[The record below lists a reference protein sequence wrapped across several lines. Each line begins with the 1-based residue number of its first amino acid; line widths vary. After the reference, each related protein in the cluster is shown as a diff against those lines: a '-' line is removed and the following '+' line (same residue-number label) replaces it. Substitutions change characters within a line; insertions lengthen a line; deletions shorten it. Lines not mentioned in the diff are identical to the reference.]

1 MFKITTFIRCTLS
14 EIVQQTILLKNLRF
28 YSIKMN
34 KEYFEGQLDRYN
46 GIIVDSTKESCKGD
60 IFSNRLK
67 ASLSKWLE
75 EKRRTI
81 WFRVNLAQA
90 EWVPILTL
98 EGFKFHHAK
107 EDYVTLYRW
116 LPKDQESN
124 IPPYSHTNLGIGGFV
139 YNESK
144 NEILVIKEKYI
155 KQPTWKLP
163 GGYVEPGENI
173 NVAAEREVLE
183 ETGIQ
188 TNFKCLIAF
197 RHAHQCAFDSSD
209 IYMIAY
215 LTPLT
220 FDIKKC
226 EREISECTWMK
237 VDEFI
242 NNPIVHE
249 NNRFLAKKTL
259 EFLKKRVGFGIH
271 NAIHPITK
279 NPVCIYS
286 LESIE

>member
-1 MFKITTFIRCTLS
+1 MFKIITSIRSKLS
-14 EIVQQTILLKNLRF
+14 GIVRQTIFVKNLRF
-28 YSIKMN
+28 HSINMD

-46 GIIVDSTKESCKGD
+46 GIIVDSAKESCNGEN
-60 IFSNRLK
+60 FSNRLK
-67 ASLSKWLE
+67 ASLNKWLE

-90 EWVPILTL
+90 EWVPILAQ
-98 EGFKFHHAK
+98 EGFKFHNAK
-107 EDYVTLYRW
+107 DDYVTLYRW
-116 LPKDQESN
+116 LSVDQESN
-124 IPPYSHTNLGIGGFV
+124 IPPYAHTNLGVGGFV

-155 KQPTWKLP
+155 KTPMWKLP

-173 NVAAEREVLE
+173 NIAAEREVLE
-183 ETGIQ
+183 ETGVKAK
-188 TNFKCLIAF
+188 FKCLIAF
-197 RHAHQCAFDSSD
+197 RHAHQCAFDCSD

-215 LTPLT
+215 LTPTT

-237 VDEFI
+237 VDEFL
-242 NNPIVHE
+242 NNPVVHE
-249 NNRFLAKKTL
+249 NNRYLVRKTVD
-259 EFLKKRVGFGIH
+259 FLKQRVGFGIH
-271 NAIHPITK
+271 NTIHPITK

-286 LESIE
+286 LENIE